1 MRYDCTSASLN
12 CYYCNISAT
21 GLCTIQCCQVAREG
35 RDGVNGVRNVRL
47 WRRKEDFQAPARCNT
62 LPCIIAIH
70 YHVFSQYTTMYYCNT
85 LPCIIAIHY
94 HVFSQYTTMYY
105 CSTQSCILAIRN
117 HVLSQYTTMYHQSTL
132 PCVLAVHLC
141 TKPPSFA
148 MRKPRPKAKALCC
161 DYNVGRL

>member
-47 WRRKEDFQAPARCNT
+47 WRRKEDFQAPAR
-62 LPCIIAIH
+62 
-70 YHVFSQYTTMYYCNT
+70 CNT